1 MISLKRKQK
10 TGELVKATG
19 VTEQEWRIYK
29 PNQTDDYPISR
40 SRFDDF
46 MNCKRCFYLKVNKGF
61 MSPSTPG
68 WTLNTLTDTLLKK
81 EFDECRKKQKPHRIM
96 VDYGLNHMV
105 PYVSE
110 KIKDKTNFFAKR
122 FAAKEAFIK
131 SIGTGIRKGINF
143 KDIYVINDKSGKPN
157 LKFSNKV
164 KNIMI
169 KKFKTK
175 TFNLFISLSDE
186 KNYSI
191 AFVIIQKK

>member
-1 MISLKRKQK
+1 MKILGIGVDIINNSRIKKAIKNKLFINRIFSKLEISNSK
-10 TGELVKATG
+10 
-19 VTEQEWRIYK
+19 
-29 PNQTDDYPISR
+29 
-40 SRFDDF
+40 
-46 MNCKRCFYLKVNKGF
+46 
-61 MSPSTPG
+61 
-68 WTLNTLTDTLLKK
+68 
-81 EFDECRKKQKPHRIM
+81 
-96 VDYGLNHMV
+96 
-105 PYVSE
+105 